1 MKTGDSTEKPA
12 PSPGPVGPGPGGGG
26 PGAAGKRPGDRHGR
40 IGSVPTVVLVTT
52 LCWIQLFL
60 PAFGRGN
67 MLSLTEWTSDSLC
80 MFLPWQDLLRDHL
93 PEGPLCLWN
102 PFNGLGQPHFANLQ
116 SAQLFPLTWLR
127 VFLGPGP
134 GSFAESWLKT
144 VLAALSALLL
154 FRKLRL
160 SPGTVLVGSL
170 TWAFLPHFIAFL
182 GWPLGSAEIFIPAAL
197 AFTVDYLDRRRFRS
211 VVWLSLTL
219 TLQFFAGQV
228 QTWLPT
234 VMLVLAWFAW
244 FYPWR
249 PLGGRRLA
257 DALRFLAFL
266 PLTLALSAPQM
277 LPFLDYLFDSQAFAL
292 RTRFNAS
299 WSPLS
304 NFAQMLM
311 PAFFGTPAAQNEWG
325 LSGLRVMVMYAGVP
339 ALALFG
345 VFVLRKGPR
354 WEKAFYLGGIGV
366 FALFFL
372 RFPPGLTTWLL
383 HLTPLGATGFLK
395 FFPFFNL
402 LILIPAM
409 KALDAWDSAADRRTL
424 GWVSAG
430 MIAAAVAAQAAV
442 LPFTRALDLWAWQA
456 ANMLLLAGLLLALA
470 LALGRA
476 HRLPRPLLAGLLAAL
491 VFVDF
496 LPVNRNFVEHGRV
509 DALLPGLHDVRA
521 LLPSPG
527 TGQPYRVFAPDIP
540 PEINLLFGFHSVNG
554 YDALT
559 PARTFRL
566 LAWMDHGLSEG
577 YGTLEPTAESLTVI
591 DRGTLHRWWFKR
603 LFEIYGKGRMA
614 SVLAQPRLEP
624 ATRMDDRDVARLLA
638 VRFVLSRRPLSDPEL
653 RPVSARGPWRLYE
666 LPRACPLYAFHPE
679 VRHAGSA
686 REAWNALR
694 ADPGLSVERP
704 VVQAAGPPPPA
715 SPPPAGEAPPPGPS
729 ERSVRVLRRE
739 CERVELSVDA
749 PGNGYLVARELYDPD
764 WACTVDGV
772 EQPILPADV
781 AFRAVRVPA
790 GVHRVTFHYA
800 PASLRTGFG
809 LAALA
814 VLTLAV
820 AGTLGRVRR
829 WRRGRPP
836 A

>member
-1 MKTGDSTEKPA
+1 M
-12 PSPGPVGPGPGGGG
+12 
-26 PGAAGKRPGDRHGR
+26 
-40 IGSVPTVVLVTT
+40 PTVVLVTT
-52 LCWIQLFL
+52 LCWALLFL
-60 PAFGRGN
+60 PTFGPGN
-67 MLSLTEWTSDSLC
+67 ILSLTEWTSDSLC
-80 MFLPWQDLLRDHL
+80 MFEPWQSLIRDHL

-127 VFLGPGP
+127 VFLDPGP
-134 GSFAESWLKT
+134 GSFVESWLKT
-144 VLAALSALLL
+144 VLAALCALLL

-160 SPGTVLVGSL
+160 WPGTVLVGSL
-170 TWAFLPHFIAFL
+170 TWAFLPHFVAFL

-228 QTWLPT
+228 QTWVPT
-234 VMLVLAWFAW
+234 VLLVLAWFAW
-244 FYPWR
+244 FYPWK
-249 PLGGRRLA
+249 PLDGRRLA
-257 DALRFLAFL
+257 DTLRFLSFL
-266 PLTLALSAPQM
+266 PLTVALSAPQM
-277 LPFLDYLFDSQAFAL
+277 LPFLEYLFDSQAYAL

-299 WSPLS
+299 WSPLA

-311 PAFFGTPAAQNEWG
+311 PGFFGTPAAQNEWG

-345 VFVLRKGPR
+345 VFVLRGGR
-354 WEKAFYLGGIGV
+354 WREKAFYLGGIV
-366 FALFFL
+366 LFALFFL

-409 KALDAWDSAADRRTL
+409 KALDGWDPAADRRRL

-430 MIAAAVAAQAAV
+430 MVAAAAVAQAAF

-456 ANMLLLAGLLLALA
+456 ANVLLLAGLLLALA
-470 LALGRA
+470 LVLCRA

-509 DALLPGLHDVRA
+509 DALLPGLREVRA
-521 LLPSPG
+521 LLPDPG

-540 PEINLLFGFHSVNG
+540 PEINILFGFHSVNG

-559 PARTFRL
+559 PVRTFRFL
-566 LAWMDHGLSEG
+566 SRMDHDLAQG
-577 YGTLEPTAESLTVI
+577 YGMLEPTAESLSVI

-603 LFEIYGKGRMA
+603 LFEIYGKDRMA

-624 ATRMDDRDVARLLA
+624 ATRLDDPDVARLLA
-638 VRFVLSRRPLSDPEL
+638 VRYVLSKKPLQDPEL
-653 RPVSARGPWRLYE
+653 RPVSGRGPWRLYE
-666 LPRACPLYAFHPE
+666 LPGACPLYAFHPE

-686 REAWNALR
+686 REAWNVLR

-704 VVQAAGPPPPA
+704 LVQAPGPPPA
-715 SPPPAGEAPPPGPS
+715 APPPALIAPPTGPP
-729 ERSVRVLRRE
+729 EKAVRVLRRE
-739 CERVELSVDA
+739 NERVELEVNARQD
-749 PGNGYLVARELYDPD
+749 GYLVARELFYPG
-764 WACTVDGV
+764 WECTVDGAGQAV
-772 EQPILPADV
+772 LPADV

-790 GVHRVTFHYA
+790 GVHRVSFRYN

-809 LAALA
+809 LAGLA
-814 VLTLAV
+814 AAAMAA
-820 AGTLGRVRR
+820 AGTLGAIRR
-829 WRRGRPP
+829 RRSARLAAACPAKAPP
-836 A
+836 PKR